1 MYFTMLYIIRTKTNI
16 NVEKQILVLFI
27 HISLNISILY
37 KSYINQFFIKIMN
50 IYEYINMNI

>member
-50 IYEYINMNI
+50 I